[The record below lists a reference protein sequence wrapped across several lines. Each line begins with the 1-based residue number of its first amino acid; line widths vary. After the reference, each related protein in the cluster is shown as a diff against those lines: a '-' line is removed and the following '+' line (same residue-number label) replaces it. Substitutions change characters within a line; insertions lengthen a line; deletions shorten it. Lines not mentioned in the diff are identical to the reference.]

1 MAVLDRNRTARNAD
15 RPADV
20 LREAARAA

>member
-15 RPADV
+15 RPADA